1 MALVTN
7 VTNVTTVY
15 GAEETATQK
24 CWHHLLEA
32 KDNQQ
37 RKAAIAFKDCV
48 RKETSFFKLG
58 KSKSTDSK
66 STDSKSAD
74 SKSTDEEK
82 KLTSAEKRK
91 LTAAERKQLE
101 DAEKEE
107 FKALKEELLAEK
119 KAARERTSEEREQIL
134 AEKERACAED
144 PKGKGCKTASLQL
157 NKIYEKLKILGVK
170 SKEKAQAEKLLKKQ
184 EIEERKARIKAEK
197 ELAKQARI
205 EEQERIKAE
214 KAAIKAEKKRL
225 KAEWKKACAEDPE
238 SKACIEGQPT
248 QKLKKTLSKI
258 KKSLGG

>member
-24 CWHHLLEA
+24 CWHHILEA

-58 KSKSTDSK
+58 KSKSADSE
-66 STDSKSAD
+66 SAYSESAD
-74 SKSTDEEK
+74 KEK

-91 LTAAERKQLE
+91 LTAAERQQLE
-101 DAEKEE
+101 EAEKEE

-157 NKIYEKLKILGVK
+157 NKIYEKLKILGLK
-170 SKEKAQAEKLLKKQ
+170 SKEKAKAEKLLKKQ

-197 ELAKQARI
+197 ELAKQASL
-205 EEQERIKAE
+205 EEQEGIKAE

-238 SKACIEGQPT
+238 SKACIEGKPT

>member
-24 CWHHLLEA
+24 CWHHILEA

-58 KSKSTDSK
+58 KSKSTD
-66 STDSKSAD
+66 
-74 SKSTDEEK
+74 EEE

-119 KAARERTSEEREQIL
+119 KAARERTVEEREQTL
-134 AEKERACAED
+134 AEKERACEED

-197 ELAKQARI
+197 DLAKQASL

-238 SKACIEGQPT
+238 SKACIEGKPA
-248 QKLKKTLSKI
+248 QKLKESLSKI